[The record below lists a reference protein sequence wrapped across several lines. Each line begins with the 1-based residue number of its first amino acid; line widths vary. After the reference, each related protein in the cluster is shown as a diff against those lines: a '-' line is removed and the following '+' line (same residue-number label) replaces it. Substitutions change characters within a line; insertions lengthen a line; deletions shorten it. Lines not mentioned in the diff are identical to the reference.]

1 MLVDELGR
9 QFRMGVYGL
18 ALSEGAVLLARI
30 GPGDVEV
37 GAWTLP
43 GGGLDWGEHPVVGL
57 EREFVEETGLEPTVL
72 RPLGIHSFVVQSA
85 QKSQAAPDIHVTQ
98 AVYLVKA
105 RGDPVNEVDGSTDE
119 ARWWPLDRLGEI
131 RLVELVEVAFGW
143 LNSPPVPPP
152 PDG

>member
-1 MLVDELGR
+1 MLVDEAGR

-18 ALSEGAVLLARI
+18 AINDDAILLARV

-43 GGGLDWGEHPVVGL
+43 GGGLDWGEHPILGL
-57 EREFVEETGLEPTVL
+57 EREFVEETGLAPTVL
-72 RPLGIHSFVVQSA
+72 APLGIHAFVVEAA
-85 QKSQAAPDIHVTQ
+85 QRRHGPDIHVVQ
-98 AVYLVKA
+98 AVYLVTASGK
-105 RGDPVNEVDGSTDE
+105 PVNEIDGSTDE

-131 RLVELVEVAFGW
+131 RLVELVAVALGW
-143 LNSPPVPPP
+143 LSSTPIPPP

>member
-1 MLVDELGR
+1 MLVDEAGR

-18 ALSEGAVLLARI
+18 ALNDGAILLARV

-43 GGGLDWGEHPVVGL
+43 GGGLDWGEHPILGL
-57 EREFVEETGLEPTVL
+57 EREFVEETGLAPSVL
-72 RPLGIHSFVVQSA
+72 APLGIHAFVVGAA
-85 QKSQAAPDIHVTQ
+85 QRQHGPDIHVVQ
-98 AVYLVKA
+98 AVYLVTA
-105 RGDPVNEVDGSTDE
+105 SGTPVNEIDGSTDE

-131 RLVELVEVAFGW
+131 RLVELVEVALGW
-143 LNSPPVPPP
+143 LSSTPTPPP